1 MLAALR
7 TELLSASGLTDLIGQ
22 RIDPFNLSEGGTSS
36 LPAVF
41 YEVESDDQLV
51 ALGSNT
57 MRVAVITYTAFST
70 TLAASDAVSDQ
81 VETVLDGVTG
91 VTGVE
96 AVKLLSRDRATVE
109 PFDGGDD
116 YFYSSTSTFQV
127 WHTT

>member
-7 TELLSASGLTDLIGQ
+7 TKLLAASDLTDLIGQ